1 MNAELELA
9 TDELV
14 ILYDKKISQYV
25 FMFFK
30 RVFDILCSL
39 VGLVVLIPLMIIVKI
54 TYVLSGDMHS
64 IFYTQNRVGMNGKI
78 FKLYKFRTMV
88 PNADEMLKEILKDPL
103 RRREWRLTQK
113 LHNDPR
119 VTKMG
124 RILRKTSL
132 DEMPQML
139 NVLKGDMSIIGPRP
153 LIINELD
160 SHNGSH
166 IIYES
171 VKPGLTGWWA
181 VNGRSNVEDYGERL
195 ELEYYYVNNRSVKLD
210 FLVLVK
216 TVSVLIKREGSK

>member
-88 PNADEMLKEILKDPL
+88 PNADDMLK
-103 RRREWRLTQK
+103 
-113 LHNDPR
+113 
-119 VTKMG
+119 
-124 RILRKTSL
+124 
-132 DEMPQML
+132 
-139 NVLKGDMSIIGPRP
+139 
-153 LIINELD
+153 
-160 SHNGSH
+160 
-166 IIYES
+166 
-171 VKPGLTGWWA
+171 
-181 VNGRSNVEDYGERL
+181 
-195 ELEYYYVNNRSVKLD
+195 
-210 FLVLVK
+210 
-216 TVSVLIKREGSK
+216 